1 MPLISIDLKKSAMRI
16 DAEWRRNYEME
27 LGQAPITPNSNPSP
41 VWSTLD
47 REFQIKPDTFNK
59 HRLDIRGLS
68 HVKEIRYWN
77 FKFSFSQPY
86 FPVCVCVCG
95 RFITAASARVEIW
108 SQQVASLSVPSLL
121 LCFPQR
127 KSLWSF
133 QVERF
138 PLMVDVDIIKRLR
151 LSLNR
156 FSNSNSNVFSW
167 LVSSIL

>member
-1 MPLISIDLKKSAMRI
+1 
-16 DAEWRRNYEME
+16 ME

-86 FPVCVCVCG
+86 FPVCVCVWVAVSSQPPRLVSRYEASKSLLFLFHRCCCVFPNVNLFDLFKLNVFPWWWMSISSNG
-95 RFITAASARVEIW
+95 CAFLSTDSPTATPMFFHDSFRRSCRPAPKKKSLPNLTIDKPTAAV
-108 SQQVASLSVPSLL
+108 
-121 LCFPQR
+121 
-127 KSLWSF
+127 
-133 QVERF
+133 
-138 PLMVDVDIIKRLR
+138 
-151 LSLNR
+151 
-156 FSNSNSNVFSW
+156 
-167 LVSSIL
+167 

>member
-1 MPLISIDLKKSAMRI
+1 
-16 DAEWRRNYEME
+16 ME

-47 REFQIKPDTFNK
+47 RKFQIKPNTFNK

-77 FKFSFSQPY
+77 FKFSFSQQFY

-108 SQQVASLSVPSLL
+108 SQVASLSVPSLL